1 MVLGTVWV
9 RAADRGRV
17 VGLSHDCS
25 LIHAG
30 LLPLRGEE
38 RVCVVCSALLWWVL
52 LVWVFL
58 LLLEEVVLLLT
69 RAYDP
74 LLLIYH
80 QLNLHLVQQT
90 SVLIQL
96 LHDLV
101 AQTCVPLPITNVD
114 GLAFEGQC
122 GLLGCSSLTLWLV
135 ECHLNRS

>member
-1 MVLGTVWV
+1 M
-9 RAADRGRV
+9 
-17 VGLSHDCS
+17 
-25 LIHAG
+25 
-30 LLPLRGEE
+30 
-38 RVCVVCSALLWWVL
+38 CVVCSALLWWVL

-122 GLLGCSSLTLWLV
+122 SLLRCRSLTLWLV
-135 ECHLNRS
+135 ERHLNRSRLQHRLLFVLIAHRRDRAFVATLLD